1 MKKIYQI
8 NMMSGQKIPLESVED
23 LDKLIEASA
32 AGAKLVKTKFGV
44 VNLASIDS
52 IVVHKEIMK
61 EIRAQM
67 DYGIEEEKARGETLG
82 VGIFEE
88 QKLLK

>member
-32 AGAKLVKTKFGV
+32 AGAL
-44 VNLASIDS
+44 
-52 IVVHKEIMK
+52 
-61 EIRAQM
+61 
-67 DYGIEEEKARGETLG
+67 
-82 VGIFEE
+82 
-88 QKLLK
+88 

>member
-32 AGAKLVKTKFGV
+32 QGAKLVKTKYGV
-44 VNLASIDS
+44 INLASIDS
-52 IVVHKEIMK
+52 IVVHKEMMS
-61 EIRAQM
+61 EIKLQM
-67 DYGIEEEKARGETLG
+67 TYGIGEEKARGEVLG